1 MTHPPLKLDAAGV
14 NAVLFEAFPEAT
26 ADTMALV
33 QSVEPGRMLLKR
45 AYGPGLLRPGDIIS
59 GPTLMTVADTSAYAL
74 VLAHIGDQKMA
85 VTSSL
90 VINFLRAA
98 KAGDI
103 YAEVLMLRLGR
114 RMAVTEVRLWTESPD
129 RLAAQATLTYALP

>member
-45 AYGPGLLRPGDIIS
+45 AYGPGLLRPGGIIS